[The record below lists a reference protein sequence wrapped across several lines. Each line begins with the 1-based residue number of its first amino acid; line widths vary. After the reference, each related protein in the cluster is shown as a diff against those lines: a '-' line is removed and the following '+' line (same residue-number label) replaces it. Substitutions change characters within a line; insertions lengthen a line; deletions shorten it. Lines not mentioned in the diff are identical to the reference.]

1 MRLMFDDFNVFNI
14 HVMMAYVDMARKP
27 APAGFQLLCGEM
39 YVLSLIK
46 RLQYHESQFS
56 DDVDWLNFVQEI
68 MVSCFATFPTSFY
81 SWKRL

>member
-1 MRLMFDDFNVFNI
+1 
-14 HVMMAYVDMARKP
+14 MMAFVDMARKP

-56 DDVDWLNFVQEI
+56 GDGLTYLCTRDHGLLFCN
-68 MVSCFATFPTSFY
+68 VSNTILQ
-81 SWKRL
+81 WKAPVASKIVEWH